1 MPCDSPEPWGSIHQ
15 LPLPSDQHD
24 LVRARRVGLLSTYPP
39 ALCGLATFAI
49 ALEHELARGGDLV
62 EVVAIEDG
70 SGHGQPRPGVH
81 VLTNGVPAS
90 IAAACEV
97 LSSCDVAIIQHEYG
111 IYGGPDG
118 DEVLDVLRAVEVPT
132 VVVLHT
138 VPAQPTDHQ
147 RIVLERVCE
156 LASRVVV
163 MTTSA
168 GERLLSGYDVD
179 ESSLRVIP
187 HGATPPTPA
196 PHGSVDRVTDRRP
209 TLLTWGLLGPG
220 KGIEHVIRAMSLLT
234 NLRPAVQYTVAG
246 ATHPKVFARD
256 GDDYRRSLIRE
267 TWSAGVAASVHFDDT
282 YRDVPDLMRLV
293 ASSTVVVLPYDS
305 KDQATSGVLV
315 DAIAAGRP
323 VIATAFPHA
332 VELLSGGAGVVV
344 PHANPVAMASAIRSV
359 VSDPAHLAALTA
371 KAKALAPSLTWHAV
385 AARYRDLFDE
395 LVPTGAGAH
404 RS

>member
-1 MPCDSPEPWGSIHQ
+1 MPCDSPEPWGSLHQLHQ
-15 LPLPSDQHD
+15 LP
-24 LVRARRVGLLSTYPP
+24 RARRVGLLSTYPP

-49 ALEHELARGGDLV
+49 ALEHELNRGGDDV
-62 EVVAIEDG
+62 KVVGIDDG
-70 SGHGQPRPGVH
+70 SGQAPFRPGVH
-81 VLTNGVPAS
+81 VLTNGVRES
-90 IAAACEV
+90 VAAACEV

-111 IYGGPDG
+111 IFGGRDG
-118 DEVLDVLRAVEVPT
+118 DEVLEILRGIEVPT

-138 VPAQPTDHQ
+138 VPAEPTEHQ
-147 RIVLERVCE
+147 RVVLERVCE

-163 MTTSA
+163 MTRAA

-179 ESSLRVIP
+179 EASMRVIP

-196 PHGSVDRVTDRRP
+196 PHGSRDRVTDRRP

-234 NLRPAVQYTVAG
+234 NLRPAVKYTVAG

-267 TWSAGVAASVHFDDT
+267 TWSAGVAGNVHFDDT

-293 ASSTVVVLPYDS
+293 AASTVVVLPYDS
-305 KDQATSGVLV
+305 RDQATSGVLV

-332 VELLSGGAGVVV
+332 VELLSGGAGIVV

-359 VSDPAHLAALTA
+359 VSDPEHLAALTA
-371 KAKALAPSLTWHAV
+371 KARALAPSLTWHAV
-385 AARYRDLFDE
+385 ASRYRDVFDE
-395 LVPTGAGAH
+395 LVPTSAGVH
-404 RS
+404 LS